1 MTTYM
6 IGYDLLTPGQDYSDL
21 HEAIKKLGAWWHC
34 LDSTWLLNT
43 NLTAAQ
49 IRDSLIPYLD
59 RNDRLLVS
67 TITRDA
73 AWIGFD
79 QGCSDWLKDNL

>member
-21 HEAIKKLGAWWHC
+21 HEAIKKLGSWWHC
-34 LDSTWLLNT
+34 LDSTWLINS
-43 NLTAAQ
+43 NQTATQ
-49 IRDSLIPYLD
+49 IRDSLKPYLD

-73 AWIGFD
+73 AWTGFNE
-79 QGCSDWLKDNL
+79 GCSDWLKDNL